1 MDSNTVSSFQVD
13 CFLWHVRK
21 RFADQEMGDA
31 PFLDRLRRD
40 QKPLRGRGSTLGLDI
55 DTATRVGKQIVER
68 ILEDESDEALK
79 MTIASVPATRY
90 LTDMTL
96 EEMSRD
102 WFMLMPKQKV
112 AGSLC
117 IRMDQAIMD
126 KNIILK
132 ANFSVIFDRL
142 ETLILLRALTDEG
155 AIVGEISPLP
165 SLPDILMRMSKMQL
179 GSSSEDLNGMI
190 TQFESLKL
198 YRDSLGEAV
207 MRMGDLHSLQS
218 RNGKWREQLSQKFEE
233 IRWLIEEVRHRLKI
247 TENSF
252 EQITFMQALQL
263 LLEVEQEIRTFSFQL
278 I

>member
-13 CFLWHVRK
+13 CFLWHIRK
-21 RFADQEMGDA
+21 RFADQELGDA

-40 QKPLRGRGSTLGLDI
+40 QKSLRGRGSTLGLDI
-55 DTATRVGKQIVER
+55 KTATRAGKQIVER
-68 ILEDESDEALK
+68 ILEEESDEALK
-79 MTIASVPATRY
+79 MTIASVPASRY

-112 AGSLC
+112 TGSLC

-142 ETLILLRALTDEG
+142 ETLILLRAFTEEG

-165 SLPDILMRMSKMQL
+165 SLPGHTDEDVKNAIGALIGGLEWNDNTVRVSETLQRFAWR
-179 GSSSEDLNGMI
+179 SSDEDRGPPLPPKQKRKVARTIESEI
-190 TQFESLKL
+190 
-198 YRDSLGEAV
+198 
-207 MRMGDLHSLQS
+207 
-218 RNGKWREQLSQKFEE
+218 
-233 IRWLIEEVRHRLKI
+233 
-247 TENSF
+247 
-252 EQITFMQALQL
+252 
-263 LLEVEQEIRTFSFQL
+263 
-278 I
+278 

>member
-21 RFADQEMGDA
+21 RFADQELGDA

-40 QKPLRGRGSTLGLDI
+40 RKSLRGRGSTLGLDI
-55 DTATRVGKQIVER
+55 ETATRAGKQIVER
-68 ILEDESDEALK
+68 ILEEESDKALK
-79 MTIASVPATRY
+79 MTIASVPDARY
-90 LTDMTL
+90 LTDMTI

-102 WFMLMPKQKV
+102 WFMLIPKQKV

-142 ETLILLRALTDEG
+142 ETLILLRAFTEEG

-165 SLPDILMRMSKMQL
+165 SLPGHTNEDVKNAIGVLIGGLEWNDNTVRVSETLQRFAWRSSNEGGRPPLPPKQKRKM
-179 GSSSEDLNGMI
+179 ER
-190 TQFESLKL
+190 T
-198 YRDSLGEAV
+198 
-207 MRMGDLHSLQS
+207 
-218 RNGKWREQLSQKFEE
+218 
-233 IRWLIEEVRHRLKI
+233 IEPEV
-247 TENSF
+247 
-252 EQITFMQALQL
+252 
-263 LLEVEQEIRTFSFQL
+263 
-278 I
+278 

>member
-21 RFADQEMGDA
+21 RFADQELGDA

-40 QKPLRGRGSTLGLDI
+40 QKSLRGRGSTLGLDI
-55 DTATRVGKQIVER
+55 EAATRAGKQIVER
-68 ILEDESDEALK
+68 ILEEESDEALK
-79 MTIASVPATRY
+79 MTIASVPASRY

-126 KNIILK
+126 KNITLK

-142 ETLILLRALTDEG
+142 ETLIMLRAFTEEG

-165 SLPDILMRMSKMQL
+165 SLPGHTDEDVKNAIGVLIGGLEWNDNTVRVSETLQRFAWRSSNEDGRSPLPPKQKRKMARTIE
-179 GSSSEDLNGMI
+179 SE
-190 TQFESLKL
+190 
-198 YRDSLGEAV
+198 V
-207 MRMGDLHSLQS
+207 
-218 RNGKWREQLSQKFEE
+218 
-233 IRWLIEEVRHRLKI
+233 
-247 TENSF
+247 
-252 EQITFMQALQL
+252 
-263 LLEVEQEIRTFSFQL
+263 
-278 I
+278 

>member
-13 CFLWHVRK
+13 CFLWHIRK
-21 RFADQEMGDA
+21 RFADQELGDA

-40 QKPLRGRGSTLGLDI
+40 QKSLRGRGSTLGLDI
-55 DTATRVGKQIVER
+55 KTATRAGKQIVER
-68 ILEDESDEALK
+68 ILKEESDEALK
-79 MTIASVPATRY
+79 LTIASVPASRY

-142 ETLILLRALTDEG
+142 ETLILLRAFTEEG

-165 SLPDILMRMSKMQL
+165 SLPGHTDEDVKNAIGVLTGGLEWNDNTVRVSETLQRFAWRSSNEDEGPPLPPKQKWKM
-179 GSSSEDLNGMI
+179 
-190 TQFESLKL
+190 
-198 YRDSLGEAV
+198 A
-207 MRMGDLHSLQS
+207 
-218 RNGKWREQLSQKFEE
+218 
-233 IRWLIEEVRHRLKI
+233 
-247 TENSF
+247 
-252 EQITFMQALQL
+252 
-263 LLEVEQEIRTFSFQL
+263 RT
-278 I
+278 IG